1 MYTITYKDGL
11 SYANPSLYLLG
22 QSSLIVPK
30 VSVQSG
36 TIEPSL
42 HDTRWK
48 IMSGR
53 SHHLTA
59 IGNSHRFAIVTM
71 SPIGVVFSAVTC
83 FSLCLSVFV
92 VKSKTRRGFSVSVNS
107 SVNAPHTG
115 CSFLLL
121 QGFWCGWGCWQYNV
135 DSYTMT
141 LMPFCASRWVR
152 P

>member
-1 MYTITYKDGL
+1 
-11 SYANPSLYLLG
+11 
-22 QSSLIVPK
+22 
-30 VSVQSG
+30 
-36 TIEPSL
+36 
-42 HDTRWK
+42 
-48 IMSGR
+48 MSGR

-115 CSFLLL
+115 CSFY
-121 QGFWCGWGCWQYNV
+121 FFKASDV
-135 DSYTMT
+135 DEGVGNIT
-141 LMPFCASRWVR
+141 WIHIQ
-152 P
+152 